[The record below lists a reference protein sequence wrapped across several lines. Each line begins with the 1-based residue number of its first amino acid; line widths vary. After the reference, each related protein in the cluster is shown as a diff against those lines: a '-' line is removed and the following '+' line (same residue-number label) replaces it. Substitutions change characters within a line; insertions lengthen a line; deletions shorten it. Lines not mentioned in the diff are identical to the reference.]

1 MKKSSRAKRM
11 ERSHRRNKAGASLSL
26 TSLMDIFT
34 ILVFFL
40 LVNSSNNQQP
50 PDNPEI
56 VLPEST
62 AQELPNE
69 VLTIQ
74 ISGRDILVQDEFIAA
89 SPDVLAQEEDVI
101 APLVEELN
109 YRASR
114 SQPVLNKEGIP
125 EREVMVLAD
134 RQTPYALIK
143 RVMVSATQT
152 EYSKIS
158 FAVLRKADEEGAE

>member
-11 ERSHRRNKAGASLSL
+11 ERRHKKNQAVAALNL

-40 LVNSSNNQQP
+40 LVNSSNSQQL
-50 PDNPEI
+50 PDNKDIE
-56 VLPEST
+56 LPEST
-62 AQELPNE
+62 AQELPSE

-74 ISGRDILVQDEFIAA
+74 LSGRDIIVQDVKIASVTEVMA
-89 SPDVLAQEEDVI
+89 TEEPTI
-101 APLVEELN
+101 PALVEELEF
-109 YRASR
+109 RASR
-114 SQPVLNKEGIP
+114 SLPVLNEDGEP

-134 RQTPYALIK
+134 REVPYSLIR
-143 RVMVSATQT
+143 RVMLSCTQT

-158 FAVLRKADEEGAE
+158 FAVLRKAEEEQP